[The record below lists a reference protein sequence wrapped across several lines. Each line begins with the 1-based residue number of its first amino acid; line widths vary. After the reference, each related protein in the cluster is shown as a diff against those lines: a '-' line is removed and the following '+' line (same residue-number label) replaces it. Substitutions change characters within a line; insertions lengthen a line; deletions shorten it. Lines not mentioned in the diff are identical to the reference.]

1 MTSKPVNAL
10 LALVWPFWI
19 TLIISMVLIISAY
32 LRQTLSYELF
42 VSAVLLPLFAFYARN
57 QILPFHRALN
67 VVVTVLG
74 QAKSGELHHRVTQ
87 TKDLKQASS
96 AAWAVN
102 EFLDFVE
109 TYFKEVKLCFNRV
122 NNNDFSREAKGIG
135 LPGDFAESL
144 DSINTAIHA
153 IEQNVDF
160 TEQNALTG
168 EMHHLN
174 IAHLRSDLHNSE
186 QDLFAI
192 QQAISSVNIIAEENS
207 GVAKESSRAIHTMS
221 LQLHDVTENIAQLQ
235 RQAGM
240 LNEASCSVDDAMK
253 LISDIADQ
261 TNLLA
266 LNASVEAARA
276 GGAGRGFAV
285 VADEVK
291 NLSNRTKNTA
301 VEVGDVVASLN
312 QRVTQMLAGI
322 EQSAGLSQQV
332 SAQLD
337 DFLSLFESLE
347 KSSEITTERVSD
359 VLIYSGSAAGRISH
373 VIFKQSIYAVL
384 EEMIKGGDGDTTLPI
399 ESEAA
404 RCSKYHQLNE
414 SLTQLALAYMKQD
427 VEGGE
432 LLKRLEKI
440 EDKSNGLMVV
450 NNSVG

>member
-1 MTSKPVNAL
+1 MTSKPINAS
-10 LALVWPFWI
+10 LALVWPLWV
-19 TLIISMVLIISAY
+19 TLIASVLLVISAY
-32 LRQTLSYELF
+32 FRQTLSYEL
-42 VSAVLLPLFAFYARN
+42 VLSATLLPLLALYARN
-57 QILPFHRALN
+57 QFLPLNRALN
-67 VVVTVLG
+67 VVVHVLG
-74 QAKSGELHHRVTQ
+74 KAKSGELHHRVTQ
-87 TKDLKQASS
+87 TKDLRQAAS

-144 DSINTAIHA
+144 GSINTAIHA
-153 IEQNVDF
+153 IEQNVGF

-168 EMHHLN
+168 QMHHLN

-186 QDLFAI
+186 QDLTSI
-192 QQAISSVNIIAEENS
+192 QQAISGVNTIAEENS
-207 GVAKESSRAIHTMS
+207 LIAKESSGAIHTMS
-221 LQLHDVTENIAQLQ
+221 QQLHEATENIVQLQ
-235 RQAGM
+235 QQAVM
-240 LNEASCSVDDAMK
+240 LNDASRSVDDAMK

-276 GGAGRGFAV
+276 GEAGRGFAV

-291 NLSNRTKNTA
+291 NLSNRTKDTA
-301 VEVGDVVASLN
+301 VEVGEVVASLN

-347 KSSEITTERVSD
+347 KSAQATTEKVSD
-359 VLIYSGSAAGRISH
+359 VLIYSDSAAGRISH

-384 EEMIKGGDGDTTLPI
+384 EEVIKGGSGSTALPI
-399 ESEAA
+399 ESDTA
-404 RCSKYHQLNE
+404 RCSKYHDLNE
-414 SLTQLALAYMKQD
+414 GLNRLALAYVNRD
-427 VEGGE
+427 IEGVE
-432 LLKRLEKI
+432 LLKKLETI
-440 EDKSNGLMVV
+440 EDKSHGLMMV
-450 NNSVG
+450 NN